1 VRQRFTRAWIR
12 TIHPSSE
19 RGFDWA
25 LGFWERAVRK
35 KSLNRQ
41 IENRQIAKS
50 TAHARSAFGNARTP
64 LRLLFPLVFGALA
77 FVLFTQHRDFPFFY
91 HSDESAKV
99 EQVMTRD
106 YNFHHPMLLLTATE
120 QWLGDSEAR
129 QDPQRVVEAGR
140 LVSAL
145 FSALAVAA
153 LVWLAMLRGGLLAA
167 IAVGVLLAIHQQLLE
182 LAHYMKED
190 PALLLGIALTF
201 LALEGYRRQP
211 TAVMAMLVGAA
222 CGLAVSGKYLG
233 AVAFAC
239 AVPVVLLTSPR
250 RAAHLGVVLASA
262 AVLFVVVNLP
272 LLGDLAEFRASFDRE
287 VGLVVEGSKGMS
299 RRVPHAI
306 YLNIFADN
314 TTPAIWLLLGVY
326 YWQFW
331 RRRREQ
337 DALAWIIALF
347 PLVLTVAFSF
357 SPKTNDRYY
366 LPVTATFYYL
376 AALGLT
382 ALAAKPR
389 WAALALAVA
398 IGLEIPRTLDVL
410 RAFQHDDRRELADYI
425 AAHLPPTARIV
436 QDERVMLPSE
446 RNRKRG
452 RIVRDLP
459 QEVVAGKSYAA
470 ELGDLEKLRADGF
483 THVAVTESNYGRY
496 FLDSMKPKD
505 GAQDD
510 YKQRRNFY
518 ERLFREGTL
527 LFERPRGT
535 VVYLHPGLRL
545 YELGAK

>member
-1 VRQRFTRAWIR
+1 MPFRF
-12 TIHPSSE
+12 
-19 RGFDWA
+19 
-25 LGFWERAVRK
+25 L
-35 KSLNRQ
+35 L
-41 IENRQIAKS
+41 
-50 TAHARSAFGNARTP
+50 P
-64 LRLLFPLVFGALA
+64 LAFGALA
-77 FVLFTQHRDFPFFY
+77 FVLFSQQRGFPFFY

-99 EQVMTRD
+99 EQVLTRD
-106 YNFHHPMLLLTATE
+106 YNFHHPMLLLTFTE
-120 QWLGDSEAR
+120 RWLGDSAVR

-145 FSALAVAA
+145 CSALAVAA
-153 LVWLAMLRGGLLAA
+153 FAALALLRGCTPGPPARACWLAGLAAGLL
-167 IAVGVLLAIHQQLLE
+167 LALHQQLLE

-201 LALEGYRRQP
+201 LALEGYRRRP
-211 TAVMAMLVGAA
+211 GARMAIVVGAA
-222 CGLAVSGKYLG
+222 CGVAISGKYLG
-233 AVAFAC
+233 AVALAC
-239 AVPVVLLTSPR
+239 AAPVILCRRATERGAPASGR
-250 RAAHLGVVLASA
+250 WYDRSRAAHCGLVLGGAA
-262 AVLFVVVNLP
+262 AVFVLVNLP
-272 LLGDLAEFRASFDRE
+272 LLSDLATFRASFDRE
-287 VGLVVEGSKGMS
+287 VGLVVEGSKGLS
-299 RRVPHAI
+299 RRVPHTI

-326 YWQFW
+326 SWRFWQ
-331 RRRREQ
+331 RRREQ
-337 DALAWIIALF
+337 DALAWVLALF

-366 LPVTATFYYL
+366 LPLTATCYYL
-376 AALGLT
+376 AALGLC

-389 WAALALAVA
+389 WAALALVAA

-425 AAHLPPTARIV
+425 AANLPPTARIA

-452 RIVRDLP
+452 RIVLDLP
-459 QEVVAGKSYAA
+459 QEIVSGPKSYAA
-470 ELGDLEKLRADGF
+470 ELGDLETLRAAGF

-496 FLDSMKPKD
+496 FLDSMRPKT
-505 GAQDD
+505 GAEGE
-510 YKQRRNFY
+510 YTRHRTFY

-535 VVYLHPGLRL
+535 VIYLHPGLRL